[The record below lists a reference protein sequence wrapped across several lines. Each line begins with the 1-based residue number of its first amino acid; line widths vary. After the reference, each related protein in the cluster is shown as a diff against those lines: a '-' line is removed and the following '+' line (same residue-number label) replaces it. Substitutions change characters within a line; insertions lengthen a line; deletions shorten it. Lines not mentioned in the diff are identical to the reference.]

1 MSDLI
6 SRNAAIERFIEEIAE
21 SGSPIFH
28 INTIKRI
35 LQDIDIAYDVD
46 KVIEQFNSH
55 HRDYYYDEA
64 IEIVRSGANE

>member
-1 MSDLI
+1 MKDLI
-6 SRNAAIERFIEEIAE
+6 SRKAAIERFTEEIEE
-21 SGSPIFH
+21 SGKPLIH
-28 INTIKRI
+28 INTIKRV